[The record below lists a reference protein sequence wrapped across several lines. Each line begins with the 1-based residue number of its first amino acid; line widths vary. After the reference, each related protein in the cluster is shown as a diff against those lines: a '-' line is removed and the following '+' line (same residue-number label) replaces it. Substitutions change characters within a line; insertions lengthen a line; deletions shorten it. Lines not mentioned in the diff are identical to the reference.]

1 MMSDAQFLRRITVLE
16 DRINSQTSEIN
27 VDGLLDGLT
36 AMVADLDHP
45 AIRRNK
51 NVEHFI
57 NKYTRSV
64 DLVNKQRMRADDFEV
79 VKVIGRGA
87 FGEVQLVQHKS
98 TRKVFAMK
106 LLSKYEMI
114 KRSDSAL
121 YWEER
126 EILANA
132 NSDWVVQLHYS
143 FQDTKYLYMVMD
155 YMPGGD
161 LVNLMS
167 NYDVPEKWAKF
178 YCAEMVLALDAIHS
192 MGFVHR
198 DVKPDNMLLDR
209 HGHLKLTD
217 FGTCMRMDEKGLVH
231 SDTAVGTPDYISPE
245 VLKSQGG
252 EGCYGRE
259 CDWWSVGV
267 VLYEMLVGDTPFYAD
282 SLVGTYGKIM
292 DHKRSLSFPSDIEM
306 SDHAKSLICA
316 FLTDRTDRLG
326 RNGVD
331 EIKSH
336 RFFKNDT
343 WQWNTIR
350 DTVPPVVPELSSDVD
365 TSNFDD
371 IERDD
376 QPEETFQPPKAF
388 AGNHLPFVGFTYNR
402 EYLLMSCRPVP
413 SAAAAAGPVNAV
425 EAGVQQLQEQ
435 IRIQRSGRE
444 DAERKL
450 SQAQTDLDRLQI
462 EEATV
467 KNELREMER
476 TMALL
481 RHEVRETQR
490 RLEQESEARQTA
502 DRLGAEREHTIEAM
516 VRRGQEINRGSAQSS
531 EKLAALE
538 KALNEVNEKLRME
551 METSSKQKKTMGDLQ
566 QRLTATEQNYGM
578 LNARY
583 QEVMSIKQKMESE
596 VLNLH
601 SMLDAERSHRSQDM
615 QQTNE
620 LEDRVKTLQEE
631 KTSMEKKEV
640 ELKQEIQQSTQK
652 IFNLEKF
659 VASTELER
667 EDFKRKLEMEKR
679 TYTETIEGLRRNTSQ
694 IESREL
700 DAERNLR
707 RTVEERL
714 LEAEK
719 KNSNMGVDLMHLQ
732 RRVGTLDSQLQTEVD
747 KLQQRVGTLDSQLQT
762 EVDKSRGWA
771 LQVEQEV
778 QRRNLMQSDI
788 KNMAMDLNKA
798 RSREKQLAKE
808 ISDLKHDK
816 KNMEEEIKKLKDE
829 LATNEFQM
837 RENQEQIEA
846 ETYFSSL
853 YKTQVKEL
861 KDEVQ
866 EKIKETQ
873 DRVAEIQGMQQD
885 KQSLMTQIQLFH
897 TKADSEALA
906 RHIAEEQLSDV
917 EKEKTMLELEIKE
930 MMSRHKNETNK
941 KETLIATLEEQ
952 KRDCMVNMEKLQQDK
967 DDLNNKIKRLSEDLQ
982 SSMNVNEIDGLKK
995 QLSDEKLKK
1004 IQAVN
1009 KLAEILN
1016 RKDFRRGGGKDKV
1029 GDLKRKEKD
1038 LRRAQQ
1044 ELTMER
1050 EKYNKMVEKMQRDER
1065 EKYNKMVEKMRCD
1078 VAEAQQNMADE
1089 SLQRQRMQME
1099 LDAKESE
1106 IEQLRSKLSL
1116 FNADVTSTHSTG
1128 SLDDTAI
1135 MDDSSSDALMEG
1147 WLATPIRQNVK
1158 KYGWRKQYVV
1168 VSSRKVLFYNTEN
1181 DKQNADPIL
1190 VLDIDKLFH
1199 VRPVTQG
1206 DVYRADAKEI
1216 PRIFQILYA
1225 MEGENR
1231 KPEENPLDA
1240 TGNERT
1246 DMVSYKGHDFLP
1258 LTFRTPTY
1266 CDSCHK
1272 PVWHVLHPP
1281 PAMECKRCHVK
1292 VHRDHYDKNEEFIA
1306 YCKVNYDSSI
1316 QAKEMLLLAET
1327 TEKQK
1332 LWITHMSKKIS
1343 KKGIVSSG
1351 NLGTLR
1357 GTKQYSSYGPQ
1368 QRGSSKSATLPPN
1381 ARNN

>member
-1 MMSDAQFLRRITVLE
+1 MSVITQPDMMTDAQFRQRIAVLE
-16 DRINSQTSEIN
+16 DKINSQTSEIN
-27 VDGLLDGLT
+27 VDGLLDGVT
-36 AMVADLDHP
+36 ALVADLDHP

-51 NVEHFI
+51 NVEHFL
-57 NKYTRSV
+57 NKYTRSAE
-64 DLVNKQRMRADDFEV
+64 LVNKHRMRADDFEV

-87 FGEVQLVQHKS
+87 FGEVQLVRHKS

-126 EILANA
+126 EILAHA

-143 FQDTKYLYMVMD
+143 FQDTRYLYMVMD

-217 FGTCMRMDEKGLVH
+217 FGTCMRMDENGLVH

-292 DHKRSLSFPSDIEM
+292 DHKRSLSFPSDVEM
-306 SDHAKSLICA
+306 SDHAKNLICA
-316 FLTDRTDRLG
+316 FLTDRTERLG

-331 EIKSH
+331 EIKNH
-336 RFFKNDT
+336 RFFRNDT

-350 DTVPPVVPELSSDVD
+350 ETVPPVVPELSSDVD

-371 IERDD
+371 IEKDD
-376 QPEETFQPPKAF
+376 QPEETFQAPKAF
-388 AGNHLPFVGFTYNR
+388 AGNHLPFIGFTYNR
-402 EYLLMSCRPVP
+402 DYLLLSSGGSRSVP
-413 SAAAAAGPVNAV
+413 PAAAAAAGPVSSGD
-425 EAGVQQLQEQ
+425 AGMQQLQEQ
-435 IRIQRSGRE
+435 LRVQRSARD
-444 DAERKL
+444 DAEKKL
-450 SQAQTDLDRLQI
+450 LQAQTDLDRLQI

-481 RHEVRETQR
+481 KHEVKETQR
-490 RLEQESEARQTA
+490 RLDQESEARKK
-502 DRLGAEREHTIEAM
+502 AERLMGEKEKKIEAM
-516 VRRGQEINRGSAQSS
+516 VKSRQEIDRGSAQSS
-531 EKLAALE
+531 EKLAAME
-538 KALNEVNEKLRME
+538 KSLNEANDKLRTE
-551 METSSKQKKTMGDLQ
+551 IDSANKQRKTVGDLQ
-566 QRLTATEQNYGM
+566 QRLTATEQNYGE

-583 QEVMSIKQKMESE
+583 QEVLSTKQKMESE
-596 VLNLH
+596 ILNLFAL
-601 SMLDAERSHRSQDM
+601 LDAERNGRSQET
-615 QQTNE
+615 QQTME
-620 LEDRVKTLQEE
+620 LKERMQALQEE
-631 KTSMEKKEV
+631 KGSMENKEKA
-640 ELKQEIQQSTQK
+640 LKEEVQQSMQK
-652 IFNLEKF
+652 IYNLEKC
-659 VASTELER
+659 VASVELER
-667 EDFKRKLEMEKR
+667 ENFKRQLETEKR
-679 TYTETIEGLRRNTSQ
+679 TYTETIERYRMNSSQ

-700 DAERNLR
+700 DVERNMR
-707 RTVEERL
+707 RKVEERL

-719 KNSNMGVDLMHLQ
+719 KNSDMAVDLMQLQ
-732 RRVGTLDSQLQTEVD
+732 QRVGNLDSQLQTEM
-747 KLQQRVGTLDSQLQT
+747 
-762 EVDKSRGWA
+762 EKSRGWA

-788 KNMAMDLNKA
+788 KNMSLEVNK
-798 RSREKQLAKE
+798 SKSKEKQLAKE
-808 ISDLKHDK
+808 ISDLKQERKTLDD
-816 KNMEEEIKKLKDE
+816 EIKKLKDE
-829 LATNEFQM
+829 LSVNELQM
-837 RENQEQIEA
+837 REIQEQLEA
-846 ETYFSSL
+846 ESYFSSL

-861 KDEVQ
+861 KEEVEEKMKQIQDLSSDVQNALQ
-866 EKIKETQ
+866 EKDSIITQ
-873 DRVAEIQGMQQD
+873 V
-885 KQSLMTQIQLFH
+885 QLLH

-930 MMSRHKNETNK
+930 MMSRHKNELNK
-941 KETLIATLEEQ
+941 KETLIAALEDQ
-952 KRDCMVNMEKLQQDK
+952 KRDYVVNLEKLQQDK

-982 SSMNVNEIDGLKK
+982 SSKSQSEMDILKK
-995 QLSDEKLKK
+995 QLADEKLKK

-1009 KLAEILN
+1009 KLAEVMN
-1016 RKDFRRGGGKDKV
+1016 RKDFRRGGGKDKAAE
-1029 GDLKRKEKD
+1029 LKRKEKD

-1050 EKYNKMVEKMQRDER
+1050 EKYNKMVEKMQRD
-1065 EKYNKMVEKMRCD
+1065 
-1078 VAEAQQNMADE
+1078 VAEANQSLFEE
-1089 SLQRQRMQME
+1089 SQVRQRMQLEM
-1099 LDAKESE
+1099 DSKDSE
-1106 IEQLRSKLSL
+1106 IEQLRLKLSL
-1116 FNADVTSTHSTG
+1116 LNADVTSTHSTG
-1128 SLDDTAI
+1128 SLDDTSVEG
-1135 MDDSSSDALMEG
+1135 DSSCDALMEG

-1158 KYGWRKQYVV
+1158 KYGWKKQYVV

-1231 KPEENPLDA
+1231 KPEENAPDA
-1240 TGNERT
+1240 AGSDRT
-1246 DMVSYKGHDFLP
+1246 DMISYKGHDFLS
-1258 LTFRTPTY
+1258 LSFRTPTS

-1272 PVWHVLHPP
+1272 PVWNMLHPP
-1281 PAMECKRCHVK
+1281 PALECKRCHVK

-1306 YCKVNYDSSI
+1306 YCKVNFDSSI
-1316 QAKEMLLLAET
+1316 QAKEMLLLAEST
-1327 TEKQK
+1327 DRQK
-1332 LWITHMSKKIS
+1332 LWITHLSKKIT

-1351 NLGTLR
+1351 NLGTVR

-1368 QRGSSKSATLPPN
+1368 QRGHASASKAATLPPN